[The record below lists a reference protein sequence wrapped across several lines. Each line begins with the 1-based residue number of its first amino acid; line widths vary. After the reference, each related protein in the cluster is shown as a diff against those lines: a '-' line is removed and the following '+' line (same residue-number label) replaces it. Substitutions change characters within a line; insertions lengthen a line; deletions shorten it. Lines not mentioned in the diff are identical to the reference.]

1 MHESAREPAQVGIP
15 VIFLIAEEFG
25 LPETALRN
33 ALETGHYRNK
43 VLSDFIGRG
52 DTARRRLRFVAGIQA
67 RLAADSSA

>member
-52 DTARRRLRFVAGIQA
+52 DTARRRVRFVAGIQA